1 MDRVAAGE
9 EVLVT
14 RRGKPRIR
22 LSPATGAAA
31 PPTLTPASEARTR
44 DTAPR

>member
-14 RRGKPRIR
+14 RRGQPLIR
-22 LSPATGAAA
+22 LSPATARQ
-31 PPTLTPASEARTR
+31 PTL
-44 DTAPR
+44 PRPP